1 MASKVYFADLR
12 AGFRRNL
19 LDKVGELLEKVDLP
33 KRIKAKG
40 MVAIKLH
47 FGERGNTA
55 YVRPVFLRRVV
66 DRVRELGGK
75 PFLTDTTTLYGGTR
89 SDAVSHLV
97 TAVENGFDFSVSGA
111 PIIIA
116 DGLRGNASVH
126 VPIAGRIFH
135 EVSIAHAIYYADS
148 LVAVTHFKGHELT
161 GFGGTL
167 KNIGMGCA
175 SREGKLSQHSS
186 LGPKVKRKTCVGCGT
201 CVEWCAYG
209 APEMRDG
216 KAFINPDTCVGCGEC
231 IAICPEGAIQIQW
244 NEAAPAFQRKMVEY
258 VLGTLKNKGERA
270 VFLNF
275 VTQVSPYCDCY
286 GYSDAP
292 IVGDVGILASDDPV
306 AIDQASVDLVNAQP
320 GSPFCPHTKDLPPGT
335 DKFRA
340 VHREVDW
347 GVQLAYAEEMGLG
360 RREYE
365 LVPI

>member
-1 MASKVYFADLR
+1 MAITVYFADLR
-12 AGFRRNL
+12 TTIDRNL
-19 LDKVGELLEKVDLP
+19 LDKVGELLEKVNLS
-33 KRIKAKG
+33 KRIKKKG
-40 MVAIKLH
+40 TVAIKLH

-55 YVRPVFLRRVV
+55 YVRPIFLRRIVEQV
-66 DRVRELGGK
+66 KELGGK
-75 PFLTDTTTLYGGTR
+75 PFLSDTNTLYGGSR
-89 SDAVSHLV
+89 SEAVSHLG
-97 TAVENGFDFSVSGA
+97 TAVEHGFAFSVVGA

-116 DGLRGNASVH
+116 DGLVGNAAVK
-126 VPIAGRIFH
+126 VPIQGKIYQ
-135 EVSIAHAIYYADS
+135 EVSIAHAIYYSDS
-148 LVAVTHFKGHELT
+148 LIVVTHFKGHELT
-161 GFGGTL
+161 GFGGAL

-175 SREGKLSQHSS
+175 SREGKLSQHST
-186 LGPKVKRKTCVGCGT
+186 LGPKVKRKACVGCGT

-209 APEMRDG
+209 APQMRDG

-258 VLGTLKNKGERA
+258 ALGTLKNKDKRT

-292 IVGDVGILASDDPV
+292 LVGDVGILASDDPV

-320 GSPFCPHTKDLPPGT
+320 GNPFSPHTKGIPVDA

-347 GVQLAYAEEMGLG
+347 GIQLAYAEEMGLG
-360 RREYE
+360 MREYK
-365 LVPI
+365 LVTI